1 MNGLEILHQAEECI
15 PTMKISDPLYDDML
29 SEAVLALLEGRDPYV
44 AAMTF
49 RETEMSW
56 RLWSRGLHA
65 APLPGRKEL
74 VTEH

>member
-1 MNGLEILHQAEECI
+1 MTAIEILEQAKKSI
-15 PTMKISDPLYDDML
+15 PTMKPSDPLYDDML

-49 RETEMSW
+49 RETEMAW

-65 APLPGRKEL
+65 APPPGRKEL
-74 VTEH
+74 VMEH